1 MVQLSR
7 SSLSSRG
14 FNLSSGLLELCGI
27 RGANRYMRVPK
38 KLSKAVSCLCVV
50 EEAITA
56 QKLVLCFLENRIPK
70 SEIKYEG

>member
-1 MVQLSR
+1 
-7 SSLSSRG
+7 
-14 FNLSSGLLELCGI
+14 
-27 RGANRYMRVPK
+27 MRVPK